1 MRSISGERAK
11 RLQKAKRKN
20 ITGNIFIG
28 LGLAFLIGAVG
39 LVVYNIW
46 DGRRAAK
53 ASAEIVAALD
63 LMMGDDV
70 EDPTGASDLPGEP
83 IIFTG
88 AGEDAVVDA
97 TMPTLTV
104 EGYEYIGELEIPE
117 LNLKLPVMAEWDYT
131 RLKISPCR
139 FSGSYKTDD
148 LVICAHNYERHF
160 SPVKWIGVGAE
171 VDFISVMGERF
182 RYKVVNRETLQPTSV
197 DEMVQNQNNSRDKDV
212 TNDWDLTLFTCNT
225 GGQTRC
231 AIRCE
236 RITGTGAQQKETE
249 E

>member
-28 LGLAFLIGAVG
+28 VGLAFLIGAVG
-39 LVVYNIW
+39 LVGYNIW

-160 SPVKWIGVGAE
+160 SPVKWIDLGSDVYLTTVDGVMY
-171 VDFISVMGERF
+171 S
-182 RYKVVNRETLQPTSV
+182 YKVSNIETVQPLAG
-197 DEMVQNQNNSRDKDV
+197 DQMIKNSHNDKTV
-212 TNDWDLTLFTCNT
+212 SNDWDMTLFTCNT

-231 AIRCE
+231 AVRCIRMD
-236 RITGTGAQQKETE
+236 K
-249 E
+249 